1 MSDSASEVLGGRS
14 GELGSLGGAGGD
26 SNTVGGGGE
35 LATRKTVF
43 KRLRQ
48 ILSVYSSVIV

>member
-14 GELGSLGGAGGD
+14 GELGSLGGGGD

-48 ILSVYSSVIV
+48 ILSVYYSVIV